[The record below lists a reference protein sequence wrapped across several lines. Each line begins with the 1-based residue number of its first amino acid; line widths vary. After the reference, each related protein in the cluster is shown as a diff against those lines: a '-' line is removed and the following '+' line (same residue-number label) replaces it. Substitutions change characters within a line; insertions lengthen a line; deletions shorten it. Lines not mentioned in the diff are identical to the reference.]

1 MLRYLSIF
9 RNFSSITNSTFFPSV
24 KNEGFVGRWSIP
36 NKKNT
41 DTVINQICDRN
52 NEDHCGV
59 CMNDNL
65 MNDNLIKKNIA
76 DEQDDDYLRP
86 YFM

>member
-1 MLRYLSIF
+1 MLRYFSIF
-9 RNFSSITNSTFFPSV
+9 RNFSSNSTFFSAI

-41 DTVINQICDRN
+41 DTVINKICDRN

-59 CMNDNL
+59 CINNNDPI
-65 MNDNLIKKNIA
+65 MKKNIV
-76 DEQDDDYLRP
+76 DVHDDDDYLRP

>member
-1 MLRYLSIF
+1 MFQYISIF
-9 RNFSSITNSTFFPSV
+9 RNFSSNSTFFSVV
-24 KNEGFVGRWSIP
+24 KNEVFVGRWSIP

-41 DTVINQICDRN
+41 DIVKNQICDRN

-59 CMNDNL
+59 CIINDN
-65 MNDNLIKKNIA
+65 NLIKKNIVEYR
-76 DEQDDDYLRP
+76 DDDDYLRP

>member
-1 MLRYLSIF
+1 MFRYFSIF
-9 RNFSSITNSTFFPSV
+9 RNFSSNSTFFSAV

-41 DTVINQICDRN
+41 DIVKNQICDRN
-52 NEDHCGV
+52 NEDHCGG
-59 CMNDNL
+59 CITNDADL
-65 MNDNLIKKNIA
+65 MKKNIT